1 MPAPLIYLGQQGNSN
16 NGCSMVIEAPFV
28 FKNFLLISWEGA
40 SLAMAVNARAPAVYD
55 TATGDMILNQN
66 KMLSY
71 NYNVTI
77 HVPGVKI
84 NHCI

>member
-1 MPAPLIYLGQQGNSN
+1 MRGRNVPAPLIYLGQQGNSN

-28 FKNFLLISWEGA
+28 FKNLEGA

-66 KMLSY
+66 KM
-71 NYNVTI
+71 
-77 HVPGVKI
+77 
-84 NHCI
+84 